1 MASAGCHAERHVAP
15 PVVMQQ
21 SGTAVAA
28 ASRNTDVSTPRAAAL
43 ALCCLVCT
51 PASFAADATS
61 PRAAP
66 WPGIVKV
73 DVDATDLDHRI
84 FRVREQIPVAAGPLT
99 LLYPQWLPGKHA
111 PRGPIDKLAGLRIST
126 NGQSLAWKRDPLD
139 VYAFH
144 LDVPAG
150 STNLL
155 VEFDFLSPQDSTQ
168 GRIVMTSAMLNLQW
182 ETVALY
188 PAGLAAHAV
197 PVEASVKLPAGWNYA
212 TALDAATGEANAPG
226 TDGQVRFKAVAFDTL
241 VDSPLYAGRHYK
253 RVDLAPG
260 ASVPVYLNL
269 FADEAKNLEA
279 GPDQVR
285 LHRNLVEQAR
295 RLYGSQ
301 HYDHYDFLLA
311 LSDELGGIGLE
322 HHRSSENSAD
332 PGYFTDWDKQAPGRD
347 LLPHEYTHSWNG
359 KFRRPADLATRNFNE
374 PMQGSLLWV
383 YEGQTQYW
391 GYVLAA
397 RSGLWSAQQA
407 RDALALVAQ
416 TYTDNRPGFAW
427 RDVQDTTNDPVIAAR
442 RPLPYRSFQMSEDYY
457 SAGQLIWLA
466 VDAKLRELSHE
477 RRSLDDFARAFFG
490 VDDGSHAVRTYTF
503 DDVAGTLNAIAPHDW
518 SAFLRA
524 RIDAQAAPL
533 DGLAA
538 SGWRL
543 AYTDKPSAYQRSVEA
558 ERKVV
563 DFSASLG
570 ITVASKDGK
579 ISDVRWD
586 GPAFKAGLGA
596 SGSVVAVN
604 SRSFTPDRLKDA
616 IVAAKDQH
624 APIDLLVK
632 DGDLYRTVRVDY
644 REGLKYP
651 HLERIAGTPDRLSSI
666 LAPRH

>member
-1 MASAGCHAERHVAP
+1 VSIFRIAAFAS
-15 PVVMQQ
+15 
-21 SGTAVAA
+21 
-28 ASRNTDVSTPRAAAL
+28 L
-43 ALCCLVCT
+43 CLVCT
-51 PASFAADATS
+51 HASFAVEIAS
-61 PRAAP
+61 PSAEA
-66 WPGIVKV
+66 WPGVVRV
-73 DVDATDLDHRI
+73 DVDATDIDHRI
-84 FRVREQIPVAAGPLT
+84 FRVREQISVVGGPLT

-111 PRGPIDKLAGLRIST
+111 PRGQIDKLAGLHISAD
-126 NGQSLAWKRDPLD
+126 GKALEWKRDALD

-150 STNLL
+150 ATKLL
-155 VEFDFLSPQDSTQ
+155 VEFDFLSSQDPAQ
-168 GRIVMTSAMLNLQW
+168 GRVVMTPAMLNLQW
-182 ETVALY
+182 DTVVLY
-188 PAGLAAHAV
+188 PAGVAARAV
-197 PVEASVKLPAGWNYA
+197 TVEASVKLPSGWNYA
-212 TALDAATGEANAPG
+212 TALDAASGLANTPG
-226 TDGQVRFKAVAFDTL
+226 ADGQVGFKPVPLDTL
-241 VDSPLYAGRHYK
+241 VDSPLYAGRYYK
-253 RVDLAPG
+253 RMDLAPG
-260 ASVPVYLNL
+260 ASVPVRLNL

-279 GPDQVR
+279 SPGQLR
-285 LHRNLVEQAR
+285 LHRDLVEQAR

-332 PGYFTDWDKQAPGRD
+332 PAYFTDWDKQAPGRD

-359 KFRRPADLATRNFNE
+359 KFRRPADLATPNFNV

-397 RSGLWSAQQA
+397 RSGLWSVEQA

-427 RDVQDTTNDPVIAAR
+427 RDVQDTTNDPILSAR
-442 RPLPYRSFQMSEDYY
+442 RPQPYRSFQMNEDYY
-457 SAGQLIWLA
+457 SAGQLVWLA

-490 VDDGSHAVRTYTF
+490 VDDGSYAVRTYTF
-503 DDVAGTLNAIAPHDW
+503 DDVADALNAVVPHDW
-518 SAFLRA
+518 AAFLRT
-524 RIDAQAAPL
+524 RVDALAAPL

-563 DFSASLG
+563 DFSSSLG
-570 ITVASKDGK
+570 IMVATKDGK
-579 ISDVRWD
+579 ISDVRWN

-596 SGSVVAVN
+596 SGSLVAVN

-616 IVAAKDQH
+616 IVAAKGGH
-624 APIDLLVK
+624 APIELLVK

-666 LAPRH
+666 LEPRR